1 MNIIKEELT
10 EIKDKYADERRTY
23 IDMTAVDFIDD
34 ESLIPEEDI
43 IISITDKGYIKR
55 CVSGTFKSQHRGGVG
70 VKGMA
75 TNEEDYVK
83 HLINCS
89 THDYVNFFTNKGKV
103 YRIKGYEIPEYS
115 RQAKGLPIINLL
127 QIEKDERINS
137 IVSYNKESGGRYL
150 TFATKNGIVKRT
162 LVDEFENI
170 RASGKIAISLREN
183 DELLDVKLTDGDSKI
198 ILASTSGRMVVF
210 DENEIRPMGRTASG
224 VRGIN
229 LDNSGYCTGMEVG
242 KSDDNILVVTK
253 NGYGKKTFVN
263 EYRMTKRG
271 SKGVKALSITDKN
284 GALVAHKVVKDEADL
299 MIITESGMLIRLPIN
314 QISQLGRVTQGVK
327 LINLKDN
334 QFVSTISVVDKVDET
349 IENDDLSIEE
359 IAE

>member
-1 MNIIKEELT
+1 MVLGIIKDELI
-10 EIKDKYADERRTY
+10 EIRERYADERRTY

-34 ESLIPEEDI
+34 ESLIPEENI
-43 IISITDKGYIKR
+43 IVSITDKGYIKR
-55 CVSGTFKSQHRGGVG
+55 CTSDTFKSQHRGGVG
-70 VKGMA
+70 VKGMS

-89 THDYVNFFTNKGKV
+89 THDYVAFFTNKGKV

-127 QIEKDERINS
+127 QIEKDERISS
-137 IVSYNKESGGRYL
+137 IVAYNRELEDSYL
-150 TFATKNGIVKRT
+150 CFATKNGIVKRT
-162 LVDEFENI
+162 RLDEFENI
-170 RASGKIAISLREN
+170 RTSGKIAISLREG
-183 DELLDVKLTDGDSKI
+183 DELLDVKSTDGDSKI

-229 LDNSGYCTGMEVG
+229 LDGEFCTGMEIG
-242 KSDDNILVVTK
+242 KLDDNILVVTK

-284 GALVAHKVVKDEADL
+284 GPLVAHKIVNNDSDL
-299 MIITESGMLIRLPIN
+299 MIITESGMLIRLPIE

-327 LINLKDN
+327 LINLREN
-334 QFVSTISVVDKVDET
+334 QFVSTVSVVSKDEEVT
-349 IENDDLSIEE
+349 TDEE
-359 IAE
+359 SVEE